1 MFVVYSFYQFH
12 GRILLLFDS
21 NKVKRNTM
29 SETAP
34 QTQNEIKKIAN
45 VMELLASRI
54 CHDIISPVGAINNGI
69 ELMQEM
75 GADGLDDGLELI
87 AYSAEQ
93 SAAKLAAFRLAYGAG
108 GNDPHIKPEDVQKI
122 FGALIKGEGKHSQT
136 WDPYGNLGPETLP
149 PGYCKILMG
158 AMMLAM
164 EVLPK
169 GGYIS
174 VRPAMGDAAGHSI
187 IIAEGEGAVIRD
199 QVEDA
204 LKQTIDTEDLD
215 PRLVHPY
222 AISILAQSYGFDIS
236 IKSQAE
242 GRIEFLI
249 KCPEAIEK
257 TEEEPLADAAN
268 G

>member
-1 MFVVYSFYQFH
+1 MP
-12 GRILLLFDS
+12 DDKE
-21 NKVKRNTM
+21 NN
-29 SETAP
+29 
-34 QTQNEIKKIAN
+34 KKIADI
-45 VMELLASRI
+45 MELLASRI

-75 GADGLDDGLELI
+75 GADGLDDGLELV

-108 GNDPHIKPEDVQKI
+108 GRDPNIKPEDVQKI

-136 WDPYGNLGPETLP
+136 WDPFGNLGPKTLP
-149 PGYCKILMG
+149 PGYCKMLMC

-164 EVLPK
+164 EALPK

-174 VRPAMGDAAGHSI
+174 VRPTTGDDEGHSI
-187 IIAEGEGAVIRD
+187 IIAEGEDAVIRD

-204 LKQTIDTEDLD
+204 LKQTIDPDDLD

-222 AISILAQSYGFDIS
+222 AISVLAQSYDFDIS
-236 IKSQAE
+236 IKSQTE
-242 GRIEFLI
+242 GRIEFLM
-249 KCPEAIEK
+249 KCPEVIEVIEK
-257 TEEEPLADAAN
+257 GALTGTAH